1 MLAYWKLLMRD
12 RLMALRPGSRRREGQ
27 AAWKALLGW
36 AGMALLF
43 VILYGMAIIFE
54 MLMYDQARAMGE
66 PQAVIALAFLA
77 CTLMTLIY
85 SFFYVISLLFFGR
98 DCAFVGALPIPS
110 HGVLMA
116 KLATVLAGEAGLT
129 VLVCLPLL
137 VRYGVEMGMGADF
150 YVRSL
155 LGVLLVPGIPVA
167 ITTLLAFG
175 LIRISALW
183 KRREGVTT
191 VMTFVLVAA
200 IVGAEMSIN
209 MNMDEGELAQVASGL
224 LLGSGSLTEL
234 VLGAFPPL
242 QWLTAAATGSGL
254 QAWGQAA
261 LYAGVSIAALALVV
275 ALCGGGYMRLALRQ
289 AEIIQRVNR
298 GARRRASGWRAHSP
312 FWALYR
318 QEVREVL
325 TVPTYATN
333 CLTGAVMFP
342 VLLVVAAIGI
352 GRETDGIALSEVV
365 AQLVPG
371 SIYLACAAGFLALTC
386 TMGLA
391 VSTAVSREGAR
402 HDMRRI
408 YPVSGK
414 VQLGAK
420 LLMGMTFNLASALV
434 SAVALWA
441 LLPGMWL
448 ETLGALA
455 VSQMFS
461 LLWCLMSLLLDVY
474 HPKLK
479 WKTETEAVKQSM
491 NAMVSMFGGMIII
504 AALVGAA
511 VLLILWGWPVSAAL
525 GVDVILLALLDAAL
539 WLVLSRKASVTYC
552 LREYTK

>member
-12 RLMALRPGSRRREGQ
+12 RLMALAPSGRRREGQ
-27 AAWKALLGW
+27 AAWKARLGW
-36 AGMALLF
+36 AGMAVLAVLL
-43 VILYGMAIIFE
+43 VGVAVLFE
-54 MLMYDQARAMGE
+54 MVMYDQAKAMGE

-85 SFFYVISLLFFGR
+85 SFFYVITLLFFGR
-98 DCAFVGALPIPS
+98 DCGFIGALPIPS
-110 HGVLMA
+110 RGALTA
-116 KLATVLAGEAGLT
+116 KLATVLAGEIGLT

-137 VRYGVEMGMGADF
+137 IRYGVETGAAADY

-155 LGVLLVPGIPVA
+155 LGAAFVPGIPVA

-191 VMTFVLVAA
+191 VMSFVLVAA
-200 IVGAEMSIN
+200 IIGAEMSIN
-209 MNMDEGELAQVASGL
+209 MNMDEGEFAQVAAGL
-224 LLGSGSLTEL
+224 LLGSGSLTEM
-234 VLGAFPPL
+234 VLEAFPPL
-242 QWLTAAATGSGL
+242 RWLTAAATGAGL
-254 QAWGQAA
+254 YAWGQAA
-261 LYAGVSIAALALVV
+261 LFAGVSLAALALVV
-275 ALCGGGYMRLALRQ
+275 ALCGGGYMRLALKQ
-289 AEIIQRVNR
+289 AEIIQRVNS
-298 GARRRASGWRAHSP
+298 GARRRASGWRVHRP
-312 FWALYR
+312 LWALYR

-342 VLLVVAAIGI
+342 VLLVVMAFSI
-352 GRETDGIALSEVV
+352 GREADGMALSEIM
-365 AQLVPG
+365 AQFVPG

-434 SAVALWA
+434 SAVALWV

-455 VSQMFS
+455 VSQVFS
-461 LLWCLMSLLLDVY
+461 LMWCLISLLLDVY
-474 HPKLK
+474 NPKLK
-479 WKTETEAVKQSM
+479 WKTETEAIKQSM
-491 NAMVSMFGGMIII
+491 NAMISMFGGMVII

-511 VLLILWGWPVSAAL
+511 VLLSLWGWPIYAAL
-525 GVDVILLALLDAAL
+525 SVDIILLVLLDAVL

-552 LREYTK
+552 LREYSK

>member
-12 RLMALRPGSRRREGQ
+12 RLMALAPSGRRREGQ
-27 AAWKALLGW
+27 AAWKAVLGW
-36 AGMALLF
+36 AGMTLLAVSLF
-43 VILYGMAIIFE
+43 AMAVLFE
-54 MLMYDQARAMGE
+54 MVMYDQAKAMGE

-110 HGVLMA
+110 HGVLLA
-116 KLATVLAGEAGLT
+116 KLATVLAGEIGLT
-129 VLVCLPLL
+129 ALVCLPLL
-137 VRYGVEMGMGADF
+137 IRYGVETGAAADY

-155 LGVLLVPGIPVA
+155 LGTLFIPGIPVA
-167 ITTLLAFG
+167 ITTLLSFA

-200 IVGAEMSIN
+200 IVGVEMSIN
-209 MNMDEGELAQVASGL
+209 MNMDEGELAQAAAGL

-242 QWLTAAATGSGL
+242 QWLTTAATGSGL
-254 QAWGQAA
+254 HAWGQAA

-289 AEIIQRVNR
+289 AEVIQRVNS
-298 GARRRASGWRAHSP
+298 GSRRRSAGWRVHTP

-318 QEVREVL
+318 QEMREVL

-333 CLTGAVMFP
+333 CLTGVVMFP
-342 VLLVVAAIGI
+342 VLLVVMAVGI
-352 GRETDGIALSEVV
+352 GRETDGMALSEVV
-365 AQLVPG
+365 AQFVPK
-371 SIYLACAAGFLALTC
+371 SIYLAVAAGFLALTC

-408 YPVSGK
+408 YPVAGS

-420 LLMGMTFNLASALV
+420 LLMGMTFNLAAALV
-434 SAVALWA
+434 SAVALWV

-455 VSQMFS
+455 VSQLFS

-491 NAMVSMFGGMIII
+491 NAMISMFGGMILI
-504 AALVGAA
+504 AVLVGAA
-511 VLLILWGWPVSAAL
+511 VLLTLWGWPVSAAL
-525 GVDVILLALLDAAL
+525 GADVVLLALLDAAL
-539 WLVLSRKASVTYC
+539 WMVLSSRASITYC
-552 LREYTK
+552 LREYSK

>member
-1 MLAYWKLLMRD
+1 
-12 RLMALRPGSRRREGQ
+12 
-27 AAWKALLGW
+27 
-36 AGMALLF
+36 
-43 VILYGMAIIFE
+43 
-54 MLMYDQARAMGE
+54 
-66 PQAVIALAFLA
+66 
-77 CTLMTLIY
+77 MTLIY

-116 KLATVLAGEAGLT
+116 KLARVLAGEIGLT
-129 VLVCLPLL
+129 MLVCLPLL
-137 VRYGVEMGMGADF
+137 VRYGVEMGMGAAF

-175 LIRISALW
+175 LIRVSALW

-200 IVGAEMSIN
+200 IVGVEMSIN
-209 MNMDEGELAQVASGL
+209 MNMDEGELAQAAAGL
-224 LLGSGSLTEL
+224 LLGSGSLTDM
-234 VLGAFPPL
+234 VVGAFPPL
-242 QWLTAAATGSGL
+242 QWLTAAATGSGS

-298 GARRRASGWRAHSP
+298 GARRRASGWRVHSP

-342 VLLVVAAIGI
+342 VLLIVAAIGI
-352 GRETDGIALSEVV
+352 GRETDGMALSQVV
-365 AQLVPG
+365 AQFVPG
-371 SIYLACAAGFLALTC
+371 GVYLACATGFLALTC

-408 YPVSGK
+408 YPVAGR

-434 SAVALWA
+434 SAVALWV

-455 VSQMFS
+455 VSQVFS

-491 NAMVSMFGGMIII
+491 NAMVSMFGGMILI

-511 VLLILWGWPVSAAL
+511 ALLILWGWPISAAL
-525 GVDVILLALLDAAL
+525 GADVLLLVLLDAAL
-539 WLVLSRKASVTYC
+539 WMVLSRKASVTYC
-552 LREYTK
+552 LREYSK

>member
-1 MLAYWKLLMRD
+1 MYKRQ
-12 RLMALRPGSRRREGQ
+12 GQ

-155 LGVLLVPGIPVA
+155 LGVLLVPGIPEA

-209 MNMDEGELAQVASGL
+209 MNMDEGELAQVATGL

-254 QAWGQAA
+254 QAW
-261 LYAGVSIAALALVV
+261 
-275 ALCGGGYMRLALRQ
+275 
-289 AEIIQRVNR
+289 
-298 GARRRASGWRAHSP
+298 
-312 FWALYR
+312 
-318 QEVREVL
+318 
-325 TVPTYATN
+325 
-333 CLTGAVMFP
+333 
-342 VLLVVAAIGI
+342 
-352 GRETDGIALSEVV
+352 
-365 AQLVPG
+365 
-371 SIYLACAAGFLALTC
+371 
-386 TMGLA
+386 A
-391 VSTAVSREGAR
+391 VSYT
-402 HDMRRI
+402 H
-408 YPVSGK
+408 
-414 VQLGAK
+414 L
-420 LLMGMTFNLASALV
+420 T
-434 SAVALWA
+434 
-441 LLPGMWL
+441 LP
-448 ETLGALA
+448 T
-455 VSQMFS
+455 
-461 LLWCLMSLLLDVY
+461 
-474 HPKLK
+474 
-479 WKTETEAVKQSM
+479 T
-491 NAMVSMFGGMIII
+491 
-504 AALVGAA
+504 
-511 VLLILWGWPVSAAL
+511 
-525 GVDVILLALLDAAL
+525 
-539 WLVLSRKASVTYC
+539 
-552 LREYTK
+552 

>member
-1 MLAYWKLLMRD
+1 MTYDAAPDPSARQGRKTVNESQDTPLSEGSWQPFLTVNVCGRDWTLERAADMEALWESMTEFTEDERLPYWTELWPSSLVLADWLYQ
-12 RLMALRPGSRRREGQ
+12 RRESLRGQ
-27 AAWKALLGW
+27 PCLDLGC
-36 AGMALLF
+36 G
-43 VILYGMAIIFE
+43 I
-54 MLMYDQARAMGE
+54 
-66 PQAVIALAFLA
+66 
-77 CTLMTLIY
+77 
-85 SFFYVISLLFFGR
+85 
-98 DCAFVGALPIPS
+98 
-110 HGVLMA
+110 
-116 KLATVLAGEAGLT
+116 GLT
-129 VLVCLPLL
+129 ALVCLPLL
-137 VRYGVEMGMGADF
+137 IRYGVETGAAADY

-155 LGVLLVPGIPVA
+155 LGTLFIPGIPVA
-167 ITTLLAFG
+167 ITTLLSFA

-200 IVGAEMSIN
+200 IVGVEMSIN
-209 MNMDEGELAQVASGL
+209 MNMDEGELAQAAAGL

-242 QWLTAAATGSGL
+242 QWLTTAATGSGL
-254 QAWGQAA
+254 HAWGQTA

-289 AEIIQRVNR
+289 AEVIQRVNS
-298 GARRRASGWRAHSP
+298 GSRRRSAGWRVHTP

-318 QEVREVL
+318 QEMREVL

-333 CLTGAVMFP
+333 CLTGVVMFP
-342 VLLVVAAIGI
+342 VLLVVMAVGI
-352 GRETDGIALSEVV
+352 GRETDGMALSEVV
-365 AQLVPG
+365 AQFVPK
-371 SIYLACAAGFLALTC
+371 SIYLAVAAGFLALTC

-408 YPVSGK
+408 YPVAGS

-420 LLMGMTFNLASALV
+420 LLMGMTFNLAAALV
-434 SAVALWA
+434 SAVALWV

-455 VSQMFS
+455 VSQIFS

-491 NAMVSMFGGMIII
+491 NAMISMFGGMILI
-504 AALVGAA
+504 AVLVGAA
-511 VLLILWGWPVSAAL
+511 VLLTLWGWPVSAAL
-525 GVDVILLALLDAAL
+525 GADVVLLALLDAAL
-539 WLVLSRKASVTYC
+539 WMVLSRRASITYC
-552 LREYTK
+552 LREYSK

>member
-12 RLMALRPGSRRREGQ
+12 RLMALAPSGRRREGQ
-27 AAWKALLGW
+27 AAWKAVLGW
-36 AGMALLF
+36 AGMTLLAVSLF
-43 VILYGMAIIFE
+43 AMAVLFE
-54 MLMYDQARAMGE
+54 MVMYDQAKAMGE

-110 HGVLMA
+110 HGVLLA
-116 KLATVLAGEAGLT
+116 KLATVLAGEIGLT
-129 VLVCLPLL
+129 ALVCLPLL
-137 VRYGVEMGMGADF
+137 IRYGVETGAAADY

-155 LGVLLVPGIPVA
+155 LGTLFIPGIPVA
-167 ITTLLAFG
+167 ITTLLSFA

-200 IVGAEMSIN
+200 IVGVEMSIN
-209 MNMDEGELAQVASGL
+209 MNMDEGELAQAAA
-224 LLGSGSLTEL
+224 EL

-242 QWLTAAATGSGL
+242 QWLTTAATGSGL
-254 QAWGQAA
+254 HAWGQAA

-289 AEIIQRVNR
+289 AEVIQRVNS
-298 GARRRASGWRAHSP
+298 GSRRRSAGWRVHTP

-318 QEVREVL
+318 QEMREVL

-333 CLTGAVMFP
+333 CLTGVVMFP
-342 VLLVVAAIGI
+342 VLLVVMAVGI
-352 GRETDGIALSEVV
+352 GRETDGMALSEVV
-365 AQLVPG
+365 AQFVPK
-371 SIYLACAAGFLALTC
+371 SIYLAVAAGFLALTC

-408 YPVSGK
+408 YPVAGS

-420 LLMGMTFNLASALV
+420 LLMGMTFNLAAALV
-434 SAVALWA
+434 SAVALWV

-455 VSQMFS
+455 VSQLFS

-491 NAMVSMFGGMIII
+491 NAMISMFGGMILI
-504 AALVGAA
+504 AVLVGAA
-511 VLLILWGWPVSAAL
+511 VLLTLWGWPVSAAL
-525 GVDVILLALLDAAL
+525 GADVVLLALLDAAL
-539 WLVLSRKASVTYC
+539 WMVLSRRASITYC
-552 LREYTK
+552 LREYSK